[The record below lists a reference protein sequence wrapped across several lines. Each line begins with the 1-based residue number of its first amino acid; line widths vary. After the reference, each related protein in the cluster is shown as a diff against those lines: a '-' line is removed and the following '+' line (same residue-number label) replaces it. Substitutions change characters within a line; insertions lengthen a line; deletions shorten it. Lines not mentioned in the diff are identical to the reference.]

1 MQDRTSGSE
10 STRSQASTIIESISV
25 ESALRASGRFSV
37 KIRVCPRS
45 SMMASGP
52 ASLPLSGSLTAVHL
66 PPDLSENVTRSN
78 LGSVALN
85 IADLAEH
92 AIDSVP
98 DRVALICGDDQLTYA
113 QLEEKA
119 NRLAHYLIDQGVK
132 KDDKVGLYCRNRI
145 EIVIALLGIVK
156 AGAILVN
163 VNFRYVEDGLRYLF
177 GNSDMVAVV
186 HERQYADRVAYVR
199 PDTPN
204 VKTVLVVE
212 DGRDADYH
220 RYGGVEFYSAIAAG
234 SPERDFGERSAD
246 DIYLLYT
253 GGTTGFPKGV
263 MWRHEDIYRVL
274 FGGTDFATGEF
285 VKDEHD
291 LATAAAQNPPMIR
304 YPIPPMIHGATQSAT
319 WMSIFSGQTTVL
331 APEFNADEV
340 WRAIHDHK
348 VNLLFFTGDA
358 MARPLLDALLAAQG
372 SAEKDEVYDLS
383 SLFFLASTAAL
394 FSPSIKERLLDLL
407 PNRVITDSIGSS
419 ETGFGG
425 TSIVAKGEH
434 HMGGP
439 RVAIDHR
446 TVVLDEDG
454 LEVKPGSGVR
464 GVIAKKG
471 NIPVGYYKDEKKT
484 AETFRTYNGVRYAI
498 PGDYAEVEADGSVT
512 MLGRGS
518 VSINSGGEKI
528 YPEEVEA
535 ALKGHP
541 DVFDALVVGVPD
553 PRYGQHVAAV
563 VQARSGPRPS
573 LADLD
578 AFVRSEIAGYKVPRS
593 LWLVDEVKRSP
604 AGKPD
609 YRWAKDQTEE
619 RPADDVHAH
628 HVRTAT

>member
-1 MQDRTSGSE
+1 
-10 STRSQASTIIESISV
+10 
-25 ESALRASGRFSV
+25 
-37 KIRVCPRS
+37 
-45 SMMASGP
+45 
-52 ASLPLSGSLTAVHL
+52 
-66 PPDLSENVTRSN
+66 
-78 LGSVALN
+78 VALN

-92 AIDSVP
+92 AIDAVP
-98 DRVALICGDDQLTYA
+98 DRVALISGDEQLTYA

-145 EIVIALLGIVK
+145 EIVIAMLGIVK

-163 VNFRYVEDGLRYLF
+163 VNFRYVEGELKYLF
-177 GNSDMVAVV
+177 ENSDMVALV
-186 HERQYADRVAYVR
+186 HERRYADRVANVL
-199 PDTPN
+199 PETPN
-204 VKTVLVVE
+204 VKTILSVE
-212 DGRDADYH
+212 DGSDDDFA
-220 RYGGVEFYSAIAAG
+220 RYGGVEFYSALEQG

-274 FGGTDFATGEF
+274 FGGTDFVTGEF
-285 VKDEHD
+285 VKDEYD
-291 LATAAAQNPPMIR
+291 LAKAAAENPPMIR

-331 APEFNADEV
+331 APEFDADEV
-340 WRAIHDHK
+340 WQTIEKYK

-358 MARPLLDALLAAQG
+358 MARPLLDALTTLHDSG
-372 SAEKDEVYDLS
+372 HEPDLS
-383 SLFFLASTAAL
+383 SLFLLASTAAL
-394 FSPSIKERLLDLL
+394 FSTSIKEKFLELL

-425 TSIVAKGEH
+425 TSIVAKGQSH
-434 HMGGP
+434 TGGP
-439 RVAIDHR
+439 RVTIDHR

-454 LEVKPGSGVR
+454 NEVKPGSGVR
-464 GVIAKKG
+464 GMIAKKG

-484 AETFRTYNGVRYAI
+484 AETFKTFNGVRYAI
-498 PGDYAEVEADGSVT
+498 PGDYAEVDEDGSVT

-518 VSINSGGEKI
+518 QSINSGGEKI

-553 PRYGQHVAAV
+553 ERYGNCVAAV
-563 VQARSGPRPS
+563 VHRRPGTNPT
-573 LADLD
+573 LAELD
-578 AFVRSEIAGYKVPRS
+578 TFVRQEIAGYKVPRKV
-593 LWLVDEVKRSP
+593 WWVDEIHRTP

-609 YRWAKDQTEE
+609 YRWAKDTTEE
-619 RPADDVHAH
+619 RPADDAHAN
-628 HVRTAT
+628 HVGTSS

>member
-1 MQDRTSGSE
+1 M
-10 STRSQASTIIESISV
+10 
-25 ESALRASGRFSV
+25 
-37 KIRVCPRS
+37 P
-45 SMMASGP
+45 
-52 ASLPLSGSLTAVHL
+52 
-66 PPDLSENVTRSN
+66 
-78 LGSVALN
+78 VALN

-92 AIDSVP
+92 AIDAVP
-98 DRVALICGDDQLTYA
+98 DRVALICADEQLTYA

-119 NRLAHYLIDQGVK
+119 NRLAHYLIDRGVK

-145 EIVIALLGIVK
+145 EIVIAMLGIVK

-163 VNFRYVEDGLRYLF
+163 VNFRYVEGELRYLF
-177 GNSDMVAVV
+177 DNSDMVALV
-186 HERQYADRVAYVR
+186 HERRYSDRVANVL

-204 VKTVLVVE
+204 VKTTLVVE
-212 DGRDADYH
+212 DDSDNDFE
-220 RYGGVEFYSAIAAG
+220 RYGGVEFYSAIAQG

-285 VKDEHD
+285 VKDEYD
-291 LATAAAQNPPMIR
+291 LAKAAAANPPMIR
-304 YPIPPMIHGATQSAT
+304 YPIPPMIHGATQSST
-319 WMSIFSGQTTVL
+319 WMSIFAGQTTVL
-331 APEFNADEV
+331 APEFDADEV
-340 WRAIHDHK
+340 WRVVHDHK

-358 MARPLLDALLAAQG
+358 MARPLLDALI
-372 SAEKDEVYDLS
+372 KDNDYDLS
-383 SLFFLASTAAL
+383 SLFLLASTAAL
-394 FSPSIKERLLDLL
+394 FSPSIKDKLLELL

-425 TSIVAKGEH
+425 TSVVAAGQTH
-434 HMGGP
+434 TGGP
-439 RVAIDHR
+439 RVTIDHR
-446 TVVLDEDG
+446 TVVLDDDG
-454 LEVKPGSGVR
+454 NEVQPGSGVR

-484 AETFRTYNGVRYAI
+484 AEAFQTINGVRYAI
-498 PGDYAEVEADGSVT
+498 PGDYALVEEDGTVT

-563 VQARSGPRPS
+563 VQARPGRRPS

-578 AFVRSEIAGYKVPRS
+578 SFVRSEIAGYKVPRS

-609 YRWAKDQTEE
+609 YRWAKEQTEA
-619 RPADDVHAH
+619 RPADDVHAA
-628 HVRTAT
+628 HVTA

>member
-1 MQDRTSGSE
+1 VG
-10 STRSQASTIIESISV
+10 
-25 ESALRASGRFSV
+25 
-37 KIRVCPRS
+37 
-45 SMMASGP
+45 
-52 ASLPLSGSLTAVHL
+52 
-66 PPDLSENVTRSN
+66 
-78 LGSVALN
+78 LN

-92 AIDSVP
+92 AIDAVP
-98 DRVALICGDDQLTYA
+98 DRVALICGDEQLTYA
-113 QLEEKA
+113 QLEQKA
-119 NRLAHYLIDQGVK
+119 NRLAHYLIDHGVK

-145 EIVIALLGIVK
+145 EIVIAMLGIVK

-163 VNFRYVEDGLRYLF
+163 VNYRYVEGELKYLF
-177 GNSDMVAVV
+177 ENSDMVALV
-186 HERQYADRVAYVR
+186 HERRYADRVANVLPET
-199 PDTPN
+199 PD

-212 DGRDADYH
+212 DGTEDPAGDFRK
-220 RYGGVEFYSAIAAG
+220 YGGVEFYSAIAQG
-234 SPERDFGERSAD
+234 SPDRDFGERSAD

-274 FGGTDFATGEF
+274 FGGTDFATGQF
-285 VKDEHD
+285 VKDEYD
-291 LATAAAQNPPMIR
+291 LAKAAAENPPMIR

-319 WMSIFSGQTTVL
+319 WMSLFSGQTTVL

-340 WRAIHDHK
+340 WRTIHDHK

-358 MARPLLDALLAAQG
+358 MARPLLDALQAIQEEVEG
-372 SAEKDEVYDLS
+372 SGPLDLS
-383 SLFFLASTAAL
+383 SLFLLASTAAL
-394 FSPSIKERLLDLL
+394 FSTSIKEKLLELL

-439 RVAIDHR
+439 RVTIDHR

-454 LEVKPGSGVR
+454 NEVKPGSGVR

-471 NIPVGYYKDEKKT
+471 NIPVGYYKDEEKT
-484 AETFRTYNGVRYAI
+484 RQTFRVYNGVRYAI
-498 PGDYAEVEADGSVT
+498 PGDYAEVEADGTVT

-553 PRYGQHVAAV
+553 PRFGQHVAAV
-563 VQARSGPRPS
+563 VQPREGARPT
-573 LADLD
+573 LAELD

-593 LWLVDEVKRSP
+593 LWYVDEVKRSP

-619 RPADDVHAH
+619 RPADDVHAN
-628 HVRTAT
+628 HVGTPS

>member
-1 MQDRTSGSE
+1 
-10 STRSQASTIIESISV
+10 
-25 ESALRASGRFSV
+25 
-37 KIRVCPRS
+37 
-45 SMMASGP
+45 MA
-52 ASLPLSGSLTAVHL
+52 
-66 PPDLSENVTRSN
+66 
-78 LGSVALN
+78 VALN

-92 AIDSVP
+92 AIDAVP
-98 DRVALICGDDQLTYA
+98 DRVALISGDEKLTYA

-132 KDDKVGLYCRNRI
+132 KGDKVGLYCRNRI
-145 EIVIALLGIVK
+145 EIVIAMLGIVK

-163 VNFRYVEDGLRYLF
+163 VNYRYVEGELRYLF
-177 GNSDMVAVV
+177 DNSDMVALV
-186 HERQYADRVAYVR
+186 HERQYSDRVANVL

-204 VKTVLVVE
+204 VKTILVVE
-212 DGRDADYH
+212 DGSDVADDAYQ
-220 RYGGVEFYSAIAAG
+220 RYGGVDFYSAIAQG
-234 SPERDFGERSAD
+234 SPERDFGELLGERSAD
-246 DIYLLYT
+246 DIYILYT

-285 VKDEHD
+285 VKDEYD
-291 LATAAAQNPPMIR
+291 LAKAAAANPPMIR

-331 APEFNADEV
+331 TPEFNAEEV
-340 WRAIHDHK
+340 WRTIHDHN

-358 MARPLLDALLAAQG
+358 MARPLLDALQQ
-372 SAEKDEVYDLS
+372 DNDYDLS
-383 SLFFLASTAAL
+383 SLFLLASTAAL
-394 FSPSIKERLLDLL
+394 FSPSIKEKLLELL

-425 TSIVAKGEH
+425 TSIVAAGAPH
-434 HMGGP
+434 SGGP
-439 RVAIDHR
+439 RVTIDHR

-454 LEVKPGSGVR
+454 NEVTPGSGVR
-464 GVIAKKG
+464 GFIAKKG

-484 AETFRTYNGVRYAI
+484 AETFRTINGVRYAI
-498 PGDYAEVEADGSVT
+498 PGDWALVEQDGSVT

-563 VQARSGPRPS
+563 VQARPGCRPS
-573 LADLD
+573 LAELD
-578 AFVRSEIAGYKVPRS
+578 SFVRSEIAGYKVPRS
-593 LWLVDEVKRSP
+593 LWLVDELKRSP

-609 YRWAKDQTEE
+609 YRWAKEQTEA
-619 RPADDVHAH
+619 RRADDVHAS
-628 HVRTAT
+628 HVTT

>member
-1 MQDRTSGSE
+1 
-10 STRSQASTIIESISV
+10 
-25 ESALRASGRFSV
+25 
-37 KIRVCPRS
+37 
-45 SMMASGP
+45 
-52 ASLPLSGSLTAVHL
+52 
-66 PPDLSENVTRSN
+66 
-78 LGSVALN
+78 VALN

-92 AIDSVP
+92 AIDAVP
-98 DRVALICGDDQLTYA
+98 DRVALICADEQITYG

-119 NRLAHYLIDQGVK
+119 NRLAHYLIDRGVK

-145 EIVIALLGIVK
+145 EIVIAMLGIVK

-163 VNFRYVEDGLRYLF
+163 VNFRYVEGELKYLF
-177 GNSDMVAVV
+177 ENSDMVALV
-186 HERQYADRVAYVR
+186 HERRYADRVANVL
-199 PDTPN
+199 PETPN
-204 VKTVLVVE
+204 VKTTLVVE
-212 DGRDADYH
+212 DGSDVKDEAFQ
-220 RYGGVEFYSAIAAG
+220 RYGGVEFYSALEQG

-246 DIYLLYT
+246 EIYLLYT

-285 VKDEHD
+285 VKDEYD
-291 LATAAAQNPPMIR
+291 LAKAAAANPPMIR

-340 WRAIHDHK
+340 WRAIHGHK

-358 MARPLLDALLAAQG
+358 MARPLLDALQAAHDKG
-372 SAEKDEVYDLS
+372 EDYDLS
-383 SLFFLASTAAL
+383 SLFLLASTAAL
-394 FSPSIKERLLDLL
+394 FSTSIKENLLELL

-439 RVAIDHR
+439 RVTIDHR
-446 TVVLDEDG
+446 TVVLDEHG
-454 LEVKPGSGVR
+454 NEVKPGSGVR

-484 AETFRTYNGVRYAI
+484 AETFKTFNGVRYAI
-498 PGDYAEVEADGSVT
+498 PGDYAEVEEDGSVT

-553 PRYGQHVAAV
+553 PRFGQHVAAV
-563 VQARSGPRPS
+563 VQPRQGAHPT
-573 LADLD
+573 LAELD

-593 LWLVDEVKRSP
+593 LWFVDEVKRSP

-619 RPADDVHAH
+619 RPADDVHAN
-628 HVRTAT
+628 HVGTPT

>member
-1 MQDRTSGSE
+1 M
-10 STRSQASTIIESISV
+10 
-25 ESALRASGRFSV
+25 
-37 KIRVCPRS
+37 
-45 SMMASGP
+45 
-52 ASLPLSGSLTAVHL
+52 
-66 PPDLSENVTRSN
+66 
-78 LGSVALN
+78 ALN

-92 AIDSVP
+92 AIDAVP
-98 DRVALICGDDQLTYA
+98 DRVAFICGDDKITFA
-113 QLEEKA
+113 ELEEKA
-119 NRLAHYLIDQGVK
+119 NRFAHYLLDHGVK

-145 EIVIALLGIVK
+145 EIVIAMLGTIK

-163 VNFRYVEDGLRYLF
+163 VNFRYVEGELRYLF
-177 GNSDMVAVV
+177 ENSDMVALV
-186 HERQYADRVAYVR
+186 HERQYADRVANVL
-199 PDTPN
+199 PETPN
-204 VKTVLVVE
+204 VKTILVVE
-212 DGRDADYH
+212 DGTDLDYQ
-220 RYGGVEFYSAIAAG
+220 RYGGVEFYEAIAES
-234 SPERDFGERSAD
+234 SPERDFGERSED

-285 VKDEHD
+285 VKDEYD
-291 LATAAAQNPPMIR
+291 LSRAAAENPPMVR
-304 YPIPPMIHGATQSAT
+304 YAIPPMIHGATQSAT

-331 APEFNADEV
+331 SPEFDADEV
-340 WRAIHDHK
+340 WRTIHEHK

-358 MARPLLDALLAAQG
+358 MARPLLDALQAALDDG
-372 SAEKDEVYDLS
+372 REYDLS
-383 SLFFLASTAAL
+383 SLFLLASTAAL
-394 FSPSIKERLLDLL
+394 FSTSLKEKLLELL

-434 HMGGP
+434 HNGGP
-439 RVAIDHR
+439 RVTIDHR

-454 LEVKPGSGVR
+454 NEVKPGSGVR

-484 AETFRTYNGVRYAI
+484 AETFKTYNGVRYAI

-553 PRYGQHVAAV
+553 PRFGNHVAAV
-563 VQARSGPRPS
+563 VAPRKGARPS

-578 AFVRSEIAGYKVPRS
+578 VFVRKEIAGYKVPRS
-593 LWLVDEVKRSP
+593 LWIVDEVKRSP

-609 YRWAKDQTEE
+609 YKWAKDQTEL
-619 RPADDVHAH
+619 RPADEVHAKH
-628 HVRTAT
+628 AGAAS

>member
-1 MQDRTSGSE
+1 M
-10 STRSQASTIIESISV
+10 
-25 ESALRASGRFSV
+25 
-37 KIRVCPRS
+37 
-45 SMMASGP
+45 
-52 ASLPLSGSLTAVHL
+52 
-66 PPDLSENVTRSN
+66 
-78 LGSVALN
+78 ALN

-92 AIDSVP
+92 AIDAVP
-98 DRVALICGDDQLTYA
+98 DRVALISADDQLTYA

-119 NRLAHYLIDQGVK
+119 NRFAHYLQAQGVK

-145 EIVIALLGIVK
+145 EIVIAMLGIVK

-163 VNFRYVEDGLRYLF
+163 INFRYVEGELKYLF
-177 GNSDMVAVV
+177 DNSDMVALV
-186 HERQYADRVAYVR
+186 HERRYADRVANVL
-199 PDTPN
+199 PETPN
-204 VKTVLVVE
+204 VKTVLVIE
-212 DGRDADYH
+212 DGADEDFS
-220 RYGGVEFYSAIAAG
+220 RYGGVEFYSAIAEH
-234 SPERDFGERSAD
+234 SPERDFGPRSED

-274 FGGTDFATGEF
+274 LGGTDFATGEPL
-285 VKDEHD
+285 KDEYD
-291 LATAAAQNPPMIR
+291 LSRQAASSAPMVR

-319 WMSIFSGQTTVL
+319 WMALFSGGTVL
-331 APEFNADEV
+331 LVPEFNADEV
-340 WRAIHDHK
+340 WQAIHDHK

-358 MARPLLDALLAAQG
+358 MARPLLDSLLAHQDAGNQF
-372 SAEKDEVYDLS
+372 DLS
-383 SLFFLASTAAL
+383 SLFLLASTAAL
-394 FSPSIKERLLDLL
+394 FSTSLKEKFLELL

-425 TSIVAKGEH
+425 TSVVAKGQSH
-434 HMGGP
+434 TGGP
-439 RVAIDHR
+439 RVTIDKN
-446 TVVLDEDG
+446 TAVLDEDG
-454 LEVKPGSGVR
+454 NPVVPGSGVR
-464 GVIAKKG
+464 GILAKRG
-471 NIPVGYYKDEKKT
+471 HIPVGYFKDEKKT
-484 AETFRTYNGVRYAI
+484 AETFKTINGVRYAI
-498 PGDYAEVEADGSVT
+498 PGDYATVEADGSVT

-553 PRYGQHVAAV
+553 ERFGQHVAAV
-563 VQARSGPRPS
+563 VHPREGTRPT

-609 YRWAKDQTEE
+609 YRWAKDVTEE
-619 RPADDVHAH
+619 RPADEVHAK
-628 HVRTAT
+628 HVGAK

>member
-1 MQDRTSGSE
+1 M
-10 STRSQASTIIESISV
+10 
-25 ESALRASGRFSV
+25 
-37 KIRVCPRS
+37 
-45 SMMASGP
+45 
-52 ASLPLSGSLTAVHL
+52 
-66 PPDLSENVTRSN
+66 
-78 LGSVALN
+78 ALN

-92 AIDSVP
+92 AIDAVP
-98 DRVALICGDDQLTYA
+98 DRVALISGDEELTYA
-113 QLEEKA
+113 QLEQKA

-145 EIVIALLGIVK
+145 EIVIAMLGIVK

-163 VNFRYVEDGLRYLF
+163 VNFRYVEGELKYLF
-177 GNSDMVAVV
+177 ENSDMVALV
-186 HERQYADRVAYVR
+186 HERRYADRVANVL
-199 PDTPN
+199 PETPN
-204 VKTVLVVE
+204 VKTILVVE
-212 DGRDADYH
+212 DGSDDDFRK
-220 RYGGVEFYSAIAAG
+220 YGGVEFYSAIAQG

-285 VKDEHD
+285 VKDEYD
-291 LATAAAQNPPMIR
+291 LAKAAAANPPMIR
-304 YPIPPMIHGATQSAT
+304 YPVPPMIHGATQSAT
-319 WMSIFSGQTTVL
+319 WMSIFAGQTTVL
-331 APEFNADEV
+331 APEFDADEV
-340 WRAIHDHK
+340 WRAIHQHK
-348 VNLLFFTGDA
+348 VNMLFFTGDA
-358 MARPLLDALLAAQG
+358 MARPLLDALEAHQ
-372 SAEKDEVYDLS
+372 EKGNEYDLS
-383 SLFFLASTAAL
+383 SLFVLASTAAL
-394 FSPSIKERLLDLL
+394 FSASIKERLLDLL
-407 PNRVITDSIGSS
+407 PDRFITDSIGSS

-425 TSIVAKGEH
+425 TSVVAKGQSH
-434 HMGGP
+434 AGGP
-439 RVAIDHR
+439 RVSIDHR

-454 LEVKPGSGVR
+454 NEVKPGSGVR

-484 AETFRTYNGVRYAI
+484 AETFKTYNGVRYAI
-498 PGDYAEVEADGSVT
+498 PGDYAEVEADGTVT

-553 PRYGQHVAAV
+553 PRFGQHVAAV
-563 VQARSGPRPS
+563 VHAREGTRPT

-578 AFVRSEIAGYKVPRS
+578 AFVRKEIAGYKVPRS
-593 LWLVDEVKRSP
+593 LWFVDEVKRSP

-609 YRWAKDQTEE
+609 YRWAKDTTEE
-619 RPADDVHAH
+619 RAADDVHAN
-628 HVRTAT
+628 HVEAKT

>member
-1 MQDRTSGSE
+1 
-10 STRSQASTIIESISV
+10 
-25 ESALRASGRFSV
+25 
-37 KIRVCPRS
+37 
-45 SMMASGP
+45 
-52 ASLPLSGSLTAVHL
+52 
-66 PPDLSENVTRSN
+66 
-78 LGSVALN
+78 VALN

-92 AIDSVP
+92 AIDAVP
-98 DRVALICGDDQLTYA
+98 DRVALICGDDEITYA
-113 QLEEKA
+113 ELEEKA

-145 EIVIALLGIVK
+145 EIVIAMLGIVK

-163 VNFRYVEDGLRYLF
+163 VNFRYVEGELRYLF
-177 GNSDMVAVV
+177 ENSDMVAVV
-186 HERQYADRVAYVR
+186 HERRYSDRVANVL

-212 DGRDADYH
+212 DGAANDFG
-220 RYGGVEFYSAIAAG
+220 RYGGVEFYSALAQG
-234 SPERDFGERSAD
+234 SPERDFGERRAD

-263 MWRHEDIYRVL
+263 MWHHEDIYRVL
-274 FGGTDFATGEF
+274 FGGTDFATGEELE
-285 VKDEHD
+285 DEYE
-291 LATAAAQNPPMIR
+291 LAKQAAAGPPMIR

-319 WMSIFSGQTTVL
+319 WMALFSGGTIVL
-331 APEFNADEV
+331 APEFDADAV
-340 WRAIHDHK
+340 WRTIHK
-348 VNLLFFTGDA
+348 RNVNLLFFTGDA
-358 MARPLLDALLAAQG
+358 MARPLLDALVTAHDAG
-372 SAEKDEVYDLS
+372 EDYDLS
-383 SLFFLASTAAL
+383 SLFLLASTAAL
-394 FSPSIKERLLDLL
+394 FSPSIKEKLLELL

-425 TSIVAKGEH
+425 TSLVAKGEAH
-434 HMGGP
+434 TGGP
-439 RVAIDHR
+439 RVTIDKT

-454 LEVKPGSGVR
+454 NEVKPGSGVR
-464 GVIAKKG
+464 GIIAKRG
-471 NIPVGYYKDEKKT
+471 HIPVGYYKDEKKT
-484 AETFRTYNGVRYAI
+484 AETFRTINGIRYAI
-498 PGDYAEVEADGSVT
+498 PGDYAQVEEDGTVT

-563 VQARSGPRPS
+563 VQPRDGTRPT

-578 AFVRSEIAGYKVPRS
+578 ASIRSEIAGYKVPRS

-609 YRWAKDQTEE
+609 YRWAKEQTEL
-619 RPADDVHAH
+619 RPADDVHAK
-628 HVRTAT
+628 HVGVKT

>member
-1 MQDRTSGSE
+1 
-10 STRSQASTIIESISV
+10 
-25 ESALRASGRFSV
+25 
-37 KIRVCPRS
+37 
-45 SMMASGP
+45 MA
-52 ASLPLSGSLTAVHL
+52 
-66 PPDLSENVTRSN
+66 
-78 LGSVALN
+78 VALN

-92 AIDSVP
+92 AIDAVP
-98 DRVALICGDDQLTYA
+98 DRVALISGDQKLTYA

-145 EIVIALLGIVK
+145 EIVIAMLGIVK

-163 VNFRYVEDGLRYLF
+163 VNYRYVEGELRYLF
-177 GNSDMVAVV
+177 DNSDMVALV
-186 HERQYADRVAYVR
+186 HERQYCDRVANVL

-204 VKTVLVVE
+204 VKTILVVE
-212 DGRDADYH
+212 DGSDVADDAYQ
-220 RYGGVEFYSAIAAG
+220 RYGGVDFYSAIAQG
-234 SPERDFGERSAD
+234 SPERDFGELLGERSAD
-246 DIYLLYT
+246 DIYILYT

-285 VKDEHD
+285 VKDEYD
-291 LATAAAQNPPMIR
+291 LAKAAAANPPMIR

-331 APEFNADEV
+331 TPEFNAEEV
-340 WRAIHDHK
+340 WRTIHDHK

-358 MARPLLDALLAAQG
+358 MARPLLDALQQ
-372 SAEKDEVYDLS
+372 DNDYDLS
-383 SLFFLASTAAL
+383 SLFLLASTAAL
-394 FSPSIKERLLDLL
+394 FSPSIKEKLLELL

-425 TSIVAKGEH
+425 TSIVAAGAPH
-434 HMGGP
+434 SGGP
-439 RVAIDHR
+439 RVTIDHR

-454 LEVKPGSGVR
+454 NEVTPGSGVR
-464 GVIAKKG
+464 GFIAKKG

-484 AETFRTYNGVRYAI
+484 AETFRIINGVRYAI
-498 PGDYAEVEADGSVT
+498 PGDWALVEQDGSVT

-563 VQARSGPRPS
+563 VQARPGCRPS
-573 LADLD
+573 LAELD
-578 AFVRSEIAGYKVPRS
+578 SFVRSEIAGYKVPRS
-593 LWLVDEVKRSP
+593 LWLVDELKRSP

-609 YRWAKDQTEE
+609 YRWAKEQTEA
-619 RPADDVHAH
+619 RPADDVHAS
-628 HVRTAT
+628 HVTT

>member
-1 MQDRTSGSE
+1 M
-10 STRSQASTIIESISV
+10 
-25 ESALRASGRFSV
+25 
-37 KIRVCPRS
+37 
-45 SMMASGP
+45 
-52 ASLPLSGSLTAVHL
+52 
-66 PPDLSENVTRSN
+66 
-78 LGSVALN
+78 ALN

-92 AIDSVP
+92 AIDAVP
-98 DRVALICGDDQLTYA
+98 DRVALICGDEQLTYA

-145 EIVIALLGIVK
+145 EIVIAMLGIVK

-163 VNFRYVEDGLRYLF
+163 VNFRYVEGELRYLF
-177 GNSDMVAVV
+177 ENSDMVALV
-186 HERQYADRVAYVR
+186 HERRYADRVANVL
-199 PDTPN
+199 PETPN
-204 VKTVLVVE
+204 VKTILVVE
-212 DGRDADYH
+212 DGSAERRLSE
-220 RYGGVEFYSAIAAG
+220 RYGGVEFYSALEQG

-285 VKDEHD
+285 VKDEYD
-291 LATAAAQNPPMIR
+291 LAKAAAANPPMIR

-331 APEFNADEV
+331 APEFDADEV
-340 WRAIHDHK
+340 WRAIHEHK

-358 MARPLLDALLAAQG
+358 MARPLLDALQAAHDKG
-372 SAEKDEVYDLS
+372 EDYDLS
-383 SLFFLASTAAL
+383 SLFLLASTAAL
-394 FSPSIKERLLDLL
+394 FSTSIKEKLLELL

-439 RVAIDHR
+439 RVTIDHR

-454 LEVKPGSGVR
+454 NEVKPGSGVR

-498 PGDYAEVEADGSVT
+498 PGDYAEVEADGTVT

-553 PRYGQHVAAV
+553 PRFGQHVAAV
-563 VQARSGPRPS
+563 VQAREGARPT
-573 LADLD
+573 LAELD

-593 LWLVDEVKRSP
+593 LWFVDEVKRSP

-619 RPADDVHAH
+619 RPADDVHAK
-628 HVRTAT
+628 HVGTPT

>member
-1 MQDRTSGSE
+1 
-10 STRSQASTIIESISV
+10 
-25 ESALRASGRFSV
+25 
-37 KIRVCPRS
+37 
-45 SMMASGP
+45 
-52 ASLPLSGSLTAVHL
+52 
-66 PPDLSENVTRSN
+66 
-78 LGSVALN
+78 LGFVALN

-92 AIDSVP
+92 AIDAVP

-113 QLEEKA
+113 ELEEKA
-119 NRLAHYLIDQGVK
+119 NRLAHYLLDQGVG
-132 KDDKVGLYCRNRI
+132 KDDKVGLYCRNRN
-145 EIVIALLGIVK
+145 EIVIAMLGIVK

-163 VNFRYVEDGLRYLF
+163 VNYRYVEGELRYLF
-177 GNSDMVAVV
+177 ENSDMVALV
-186 HERQYADRVAYVR
+186 HERQYSDRVANVL
-199 PDTPN
+199 PDTPH
-204 VKTVLVVE
+204 VKTVLVIE
-212 DGRDADYH
+212 DGSDNDYQ
-220 RYGGVEFYSAIAAG
+220 RYGGVEFYSALAQG

-285 VKDEHD
+285 VKDEYD
-291 LATAAAQNPPMIR
+291 LAKAAAANPPMIR

-340 WRAIHDHK
+340 WRTIHKHK

-358 MARPLLDALLAAQG
+358 MARPLLDALN
-372 SAEKDEVYDLS
+372 KDNDYDLS
-383 SLFFLASTAAL
+383 SLFLLASTAAL
-394 FSPSIKERLLDLL
+394 FSPSIKEKLLELL

-425 TSIVAKGEH
+425 TSIVAKDAPH
-434 HMGGP
+434 SGGP
-439 RVAIDHR
+439 RVTIDHR

-454 LEVKPGSGVR
+454 NEVQPGSGVR
-464 GVIAKKG
+464 GLIAKKG

-484 AETFRTYNGVRYAI
+484 AETFKTINGVRYAI
-498 PGDYAEVEADGSVT
+498 PGDYATVEADGTVT

-553 PRYGQHVAAV
+553 ARYGQCVAAV
-563 VQARSGPRPS
+563 VQPRPGS
-573 LADLD
+573 RPTLAELD
-578 AFVRSEIAGYKVPRS
+578 SFVRAEIAGYKVPRS

-609 YRWAKDQTEE
+609 YRWAKEQTEA
-619 RPADDVHAH
+619 RPADDVHAA
-628 HVRTAT
+628 HVTA

>member
-1 MQDRTSGSE
+1 MN
-10 STRSQASTIIESISV
+10 
-25 ESALRASGRFSV
+25 
-37 KIRVCPRS
+37 
-45 SMMASGP
+45 
-52 ASLPLSGSLTAVHL
+52 LSG
-66 PPDLSENVTRSN
+66 NVTRSN
-78 LGSVALN
+78 LVAVALN

-92 AIDSVP
+92 AIDAVP
-98 DRVALICGDDQLTYA
+98 DRVALICGDEKLTYA

-145 EIVIALLGIVK
+145 EIVIAMLGIVK

-163 VNFRYVEDGLRYLF
+163 VNYRYVEGELRYLF
-177 GNSDMVAVV
+177 DNSDMVALV
-186 HERQYADRVAYVR
+186 HERQYSDRVANVL

-204 VKTVLVVE
+204 VKTILVIE
-212 DGRDADYH
+212 DGFDNDYQ
-220 RYGGVEFYSAIAAG
+220 RYGGVEFYSAIAQG

-274 FGGTDFATGEF
+274 FGGTDFATGQF
-285 VKDEHD
+285 VEDEYD
-291 LATAAAQNPPMIR
+291 LAKAAAANPPMVR

-340 WRAIHDHK
+340 WRTIHEHK

-358 MARPLLDALLAAQG
+358 MARPLLDALLAHQEQG
-372 SAEKDEVYDLS
+372 NQYDLS
-383 SLFFLASTAAL
+383 SLFLLASTAAL
-394 FSPSIKERLLDLL
+394 FSPSIKEKLLELL

-425 TSIVAKGEH
+425 TSIVAKDAPH
-434 HMGGP
+434 SGGP
-439 RVAIDHR
+439 RVTIDHR

-454 LEVKPGSGVR
+454 NEVKPGSGVR
-464 GVIAKKG
+464 GFIAKKG

-484 AETFRTYNGVRYAI
+484 AETFKTINGVRYAI
-498 PGDYAEVEADGSVT
+498 PGDWALVEEDGTVT

-563 VQARSGPRPS
+563 VQARPGTRPT
-573 LADLD
+573 LAELD
-578 AFVRSEIAGYKVPRS
+578 RFVRSEIAGYKVPRS

-609 YRWAKDQTEE
+609 YRWAKEQTEA
-619 RPADDVHAH
+619 RPADDVHAA
-628 HVRTAT
+628 HVTA